1 VVIRILL
8 SPERVE
14 RVGIMMMRSMVLT
27 NTARFSSKQWV
38 STISK
43 SPVLS
48 LTKTRFL
55 STTRPNRLAKPVD
68 DSSKANNAA
77 GGAAGGGHSH
87 SHGGVACDGNHGHS
101 HGHSHVGSASPA
113 ESAIADEF
121 SDHDHVHLRES
132 ETEKNDTFTFGTMSH
147 NHNHSHGP
155 NELLVWDKKKFWEN
169 PGVRITWIGLL
180 INVGMAAGKL
190 VGGIVFHSQALMA
203 DSVHAISDLVSD
215 FLTLGTV
222 GLSSKSPSETFPYG
236 FGKIETVGSLAVSS
250 ILTMAGLSIGW
261 ASLVSIVGPIVPHSI
276 IETLN
281 AYHIHMSSVGGGGG
295 GGHNHSHVHDITNV
309 NAAWIAGAS
318 IIAKEWIF
326 KATSKIAKE
335 QNSKVLLANAW
346 HHRVDSLTSLVA
358 LVTITGGH
366 FLGIS
371 SLDAVGGLLV
381 SGLVIKAGFNG
392 IVIAV
397 NELIDKSIPIT
408 DKRYIEVDSKL
419 KNLLSKML
427 SNNNSKKPYGVKEL
441 ILLTSGPNIHA
452 KITLEAPLQ
461 RWDNVLDINEFEIVS
476 HHLKSQLIKDID
488 NLRNVSIE
496 FVGEKPIPEEKESK
510 KEEEEDVEQKK
521 ENEVE
526 SHIHSHDHTGHSH
539 KH

>member
-1 VVIRILL
+1 MLRGNTKKLITKNTFQRQLEQNKYIS
-8 SPERVE
+8 SPELTLTKAIARL
-14 RVGIMMMRSMVLT
+14 RTMMMLRSMALVRSSTRLSWNPAVLSRSPISILQGT
-27 NTARFSSKQWV
+27 TTARY
-38 STISK
+38 
-43 SPVLS
+43 
-48 LTKTRFL
+48 L
-55 STTRPNRLAKPVD
+55 STTTPKPLAKPVQEPVAKEPT
-68 DSSKANNAA
+68 S
-77 GGAAGGGHSH
+77 HSH
-87 SHGGVACDGNHGHS
+87 SHDHGHGHS
-101 HGHSHVGSASPA
+101 HA

-132 ETEKNDTFTFGTMSH
+132 ETETNDSFTFGTLGHS
-147 NHNHSHGP
+147 HNHSHGP

-222 GLSSKSPSETFPYG
+222 GLANRGATETFPYG
-236 FGKIETVGSLAVSS
+236 YGKIETVGSLAVSS

-261 ASLVSIVGPIVPHSI
+261 ASLVNIVGPIVPHTI

-281 AYHIHMSSVGGGGG
+281 AYHIHLLSS
-295 GGHNHSHVHDITNV
+295 GHGHSHAHAADITNV

-318 IIAKEWIF
+318 IVAKEWIF
-326 KATSKIAKE
+326 RATSKVAKE

-366 FLGIS
+366 FFGIQ

-392 IVIAV
+392 IVLAV
-397 NELIDKSIPIT
+397 NELVDRSVPKKDP
-408 DKRYIEVDSKL
+408 RYIEIDSKL
-419 KNLLSKML
+419 KELLGKML
-427 SNNNSKKPYGVKEL
+427 SNNNSKKPYSVKDL
-441 ILLTSGPNIHA
+441 IILTSGPNIHA
-452 KITLEAPLQ
+452 KVTLEAPIQ

-476 HHLKSQLIKDID
+476 HHLKNQLINDVD
-488 NLRNVSIE
+488 NLKNVNIE
-496 FVGEKPIPEEKESK
+496 FVGEKPEPV
-510 KEEEEDVEQKK
+510 EEEEPVVE
-521 ENEVE
+521 EPE
-526 SHIHSHDHTGHSH
+526 HTHSHDHAGHSH

>member
-1 VVIRILL
+1 ML
-8 SPERVE
+8 
-14 RVGIMMMRSMVLT
+14 VLNAT
-27 NTARFSSKQWV
+27 RFSTKQWLTL
-38 STISK
+38 SRSPISIIQR
-43 SPVLS
+43 
-48 LTKTRFL
+48 TTATRYL
-55 STTRPNRLAKPVD
+55 STTSPTRLAKPVD
-68 DSSKANNAA
+68 ETPKPSS
-77 GGAAGGGHSH
+77 HSH
-87 SHGGVACDGNHGHS
+87 SHDGASAGAS
-101 HGHSHVGSASPA
+101 HGHSHA
-113 ESAIADEF
+113 ESAVADEL

-132 ETEKNDTFTFGTMSH
+132 ETETNDSFTFGTIGHS
-147 NHNHSHGP
+147 HNHSHGP
-155 NELLVWDKKKFWEN
+155 NELLVLDKKQFWEN

-222 GLSSKSPSETFPYG
+222 GLAARGPSEQFPYG
-236 FGKIETVGSLAVSS
+236 YGKIETVGSLAVSS
-250 ILTMAGLSIGW
+250 ILTMAGISIGW
-261 ASLVSIVGPIVPHSI
+261 ASLVNIVGPVIPHTI

-281 AYHIHMSSVGGGGG
+281 AYHIHLLSS
-295 GGHNHSHVHDITNV
+295 GHGHSHGHAHDITNV

-318 IIAKEWIF
+318 IVAKEWIF
-326 KATSKIAKE
+326 RATSKIAKE

-358 LVTITGGH
+358 LLTITGGH
-366 FLGIS
+366 FFGIQ

-397 NELIDKSIPIT
+397 NELIDRAVPPT
-408 DKRYIEVDSKL
+408 DARYIEIDTKL
-419 KNLLSKML
+419 KELLGLLL
-427 SNNNSKKPYGVKEL
+427 SNNNSKSPYAVKDL
-441 ILLTSGPNIHA
+441 TILTSGPNIHA
-452 KITLEAPLQ
+452 KVVLEAPIQ

-476 HHLKSQLIKDID
+476 HHLKTQLIKDVE

-496 FVGEKPIPEEKESK
+496 YVGEKPAKEEDPEEPTPEGTPAG
-510 KEEEEDVEQKK
+510 EEPIATH
-521 ENEVE
+521 
-526 SHIHSHDHTGHSH
+526 SHSHDHAGHSH